1 MLDIDFIKENL
12 DRVKADTKNRGIEV
26 NFEKLLELDETR
38 RAIIQDLQQMK
49 EERNERSGGGKPS
62 EEEIKELRQLS
73 NDIDELETSLDKI
86 KKEYVYLLKQV
97 PNITDPDSPVGSE
110 ENFNV
115 LEKNKNPK
123 TFNFEPKT
131 HLELMRDLD
140 LVDFERGAKVTGSDF
155 YFTKKDLVELN
166 EAVIQYASDIV
177 QNYDFQLMET
187 PDMAKNDM
195 IENAGFNPRGEE
207 SQIYNIED
215 TDFSLVGTAEITVL
229 GYHSDEI
236 IDLEGGPKKYAAISH
251 CFRREAGAYGKSSKG
266 LYRVH
271 QFKKLELFVFCKP
284 EESGALHKELLE
296 IEKEICDGLELP
308 YRVIDIATE
317 DLGAPAYK
325 KFDIESWMTM
335 KGDEDNQGDYGEIT
349 SCSNCTDYQAR
360 RANIRYKNDEEE
372 NEFVHTLNGTAVVSS
387 RIPIAIFENFQQE
400 DGSIE
405 IPEALQNYIG
415 KERIE

>member
-1 MLDIDFIKENL
+1 MLDIKFIKENL
-12 DRVKADTKNRGIEV
+12 DRVKSDTENRGIEV
-26 NFEKLLELDETR
+26 NFDKLLELDETR
-38 RAIIQDLQQMK
+38 RAIIQDLQDMR
-49 EERNERSGGGKPS
+49 EERNERSSEGKPS
-62 EEEIKELRQLS
+62 EKEIKELRELS
-73 NDIDELETSLDKI
+73 NDIDELENSLKNT
-86 KKEYVYLLKQV
+86 KEKYIELLKQI
-97 PNITDPDSPVGSE
+97 PNITDPDSPVGPE

-115 LEKNKNPK
+115 LEKNNEPK
-123 TFNFEPKT
+123 DFDFEPKT
-131 HLELMRDLD
+131 HLELMEELD
-140 LVDFERGAKVTGSDF
+140 LIDFERGAKVTGSDF

-177 QNYDFQLMET
+177 KEYDFDLMET
-187 PDMAKNDM
+187 PDMAKNEM

-207 SQIYNIED
+207 SQIYNVEG

-236 IDLEGGPKKYAAISH
+236 IDLEDGPKKYAAISH

-284 EESGALHKELLE
+284 ENSEKLHKELLE
-296 IEKEICDGLELP
+296 IEKKICDGLDLP

-335 KGDEDNQGDYGEIT
+335 KSGENDQGGYGEIT
-349 SCSNCTDYQAR
+349 SCSNCTNYQAR
-360 RANIRYKNDEEE
+360 RANIRYKNEDGE
-372 NEFVHTLNGTAVVSS
+372 NKFVHTLNGTAVVSS
-387 RIPIAIFENFQQE
+387 RVPIAIFENYQKE
-400 DGSIE
+400 DGAVQVPEVLQKYMGKKE
-405 IPEALQNYIG
+405 I
-415 KERIE
+415 K